1 MNRCEIIQ
9 SAVNGGLRV
18 LSEYDSK
25 KVLARVGI
33 STTNEFLVDCVDTA
47 IQRANEIG
55 FPVVMKGVGEE
66 FAHKSELGL
75 VRPGVVSQDDVA
87 SNFEQLKLAMQGK
100 GRVLIQQMVMGKRE
114 FLAGAL
120 RDEQF
125 GPVITFGLGGIF
137 AEVFDD
143 VSLRL
148 APLNAA
154 DAQEMINEIQSNA
167 LLGEIR
173 GMEKVDTDSLAN
185 DLCAL
190 SRLCIENPDIAEI
203 DINPLVVEG
212 TKAIAVDALIVLGD
226 EAPSK

>member
-9 SAVNGGLRV
+9 SAVDSGLRV

-25 KVLARVGI
+25 KVLASIGI
-33 STTNEFLVDCVDTA
+33 SITKEFLVDCVDTA

-55 FPVVMKGVGEE
+55 FPIVMKGVGEK

-75 VRPGVVSQDDVA
+75 VRPDIKSQADVA
-87 SNFEQLKLAMQGK
+87 SNFEQLTLAMQGQ
-100 GRVLIQQMVMGKRE
+100 GRVLIQQMVTGKRE

-137 AEVFDD
+137 AEVFED

-148 APLNAA
+148 APLSTA
-154 DAQEMINEIQSNA
+154 DAQEMIHEIQSHA

-173 GMEKVDTDSLAN
+173 GMERVDTDSLAK

-190 SRLCIENPDIAEI
+190 SQLCIDNPDIVEI

-212 TKAIAVDALIVLGD
+212 NKAIAVDALIILGTG
-226 EAPSK
+226 APSR